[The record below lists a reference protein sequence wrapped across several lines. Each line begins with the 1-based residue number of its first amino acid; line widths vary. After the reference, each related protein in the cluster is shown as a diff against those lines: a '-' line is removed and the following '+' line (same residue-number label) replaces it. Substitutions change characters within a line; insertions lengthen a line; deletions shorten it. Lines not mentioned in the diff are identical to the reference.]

1 MRSPRRMMCATVLA
15 LQAIVLGLVTPVLI
29 SVRGVS
35 TAAGLSIG
43 LGLAVIALLIAGSL
57 RTEAAYYAGFALQ
70 VAALATGI
78 LVPVMIVLG
87 LAFGALWTAAYLLGR
102 KIEVERAAWTAAAE
116 AAGGV
121 DGTGADG
128 AGADGAGADGA
139 SAARDA

>member
-35 TAAGLSIG
+35 TTAGLSIG

-57 RTEAAYYAGFALQ
+57 RTEAAYYAGFVLQ
-70 VAALATGI
+70 VAALAIGV

-87 LAFGALWTAAYLLGR
+87 LAFGALWTAAYVLGR
-102 KIEVERAAWTAAAE
+102 KIEVERAAWTAEAESAE
-116 AAGGV
+116 AAEGA
-121 DGTGADG
+121 DATGAGG
-128 AGADGAGADGA
+128 AT
-139 SAARDA
+139 AAQES